1 MNSGQRIEETTA
13 RTSVSCVR
21 LPAEWEPVK
30 AVLIAW
36 PHHETDW
43 SYMLDEVE
51 ACYDELAKAI
61 TRFSSL
67 VVVTPHVEYV
77 PNRLSALGIDMNKVA
92 VVETRTNDTW
102 TRDYG
107 PITTLANDGTKI
119 LNDFCFNGWGMKFA
133 ANFDNLVTRRLVLS
147 SVIPGVYRN
156 RLGFVLEG
164 GSIESDGKGTILTTA
179 ECLLSPNRN
188 GELTRREI
196 GRRIKSALGASK
208 VLWLKH
214 GALAGDDTDSHI
226 DTLARLA
233 PDDTIIYTG
242 CQNPADEHYEAL
254 TAMRADI
261 RALRTADG
269 KPFNML
275 ELPLPSAIYDED
287 GQRLPATYANFLILN
302 EAVLLPVYGQEK
314 NDRLAAQIVKIAF
327 PGHEVVPV
335 DCRALIKQHGSLHC
349 ATMQLYD
356 VNI

>member
-1 MNSGQRIEETTA
+1 MPVNAGISD
-13 RTSVSCVR
+13 VR

-36 PHHETDW
+36 PHAKTDW
-43 SYMLDEVE
+43 NYMLDEVE
-51 ACYDELAKAI
+51 ACYDALALAI
-61 TRFSSL
+61 IAHSSL
-67 VVVTPHVEYV
+67 VVVTPHVDYV
-77 PNRLSALGIDMNKVA
+77 HARLSALGCDMNKVA

-107 PITTLANDGTKI
+107 PITTVAPDGSKI

-133 ANFDNLVTRRLVLS
+133 ANFDNLVTRRLFLS
-147 SVIPGVYRN
+147 SVLPGVYRN

-164 GSIESDGKGTILTTA
+164 GSIESDGKGMILTTA

-196 GRRIKSALGASK
+196 GRYIKKVFGANK

-214 GALAGDDTDSHI
+214 GALEGDDTDSHI
-226 DTLARLA
+226 DTLARFA

-242 CQNPADEHYEAL
+242 CQNPADDHYAELA
-254 TAMRADI
+254 AMRADI
-261 RALRTADG
+261 RALRTASG
-269 KPFNML
+269 NPFNML
-275 ELPLPSAIYDED
+275 ELPLPSPIFDDD

-302 EAVLLPVYGQEK
+302 DAVLMPVYGQEK
-314 NDRLAAQIVKIAF
+314 NDRLAAQIIKIAF

-349 ATMQLYD
+349 ATMQLHD
-356 VNI
+356 INI